1 MKKTFKIFPILVFL
15 ILPSCGFSPMLKN
28 VSFENV
34 KIKQIDYV
42 GPNDLIYYLRSNLNI
57 PTSKGFKDSY
67 VIKIKIKESAS
78 SVTKDTAGVTTEEK
92 ITIDI
97 SFTIF
102 DKEQNAVGMDNI
114 KGSRNVSITNNIST
128 DSENKRIEKENII
141 TDLIQQLSFA
151 IKARLASA
159 NQ

>member
-1 MKKTFKIFPILVFL
+1 
-15 ILPSCGFSPMLKN
+15 MLKN
-28 VSFENV
+28 VSFENI

-97 SFTIF
+97 SLQFSI
-102 DKEQNAVGMDNI
+102 KNKMLSEWIILKAVGML
-114 KGSRNVSITNNIST
+114 V
-128 DSENKRIEKENII
+128 
-141 TDLIQQLSFA
+141 
-151 IKARLASA
+151 
-159 NQ
+159 